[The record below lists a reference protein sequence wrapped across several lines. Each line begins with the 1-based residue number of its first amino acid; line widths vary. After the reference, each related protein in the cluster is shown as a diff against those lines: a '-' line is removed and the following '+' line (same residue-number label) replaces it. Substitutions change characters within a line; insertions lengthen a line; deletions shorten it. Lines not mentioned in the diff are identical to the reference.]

1 MISKIIKGNGMEDD
15 ISGEGKLKLIDKK
28 DYDLY
33 KIKEEDI
40 KIIKEEKKFDERVL
54 SKNIMKEDI

>member
-33 KIKEEDI
+33 KIKQEDI